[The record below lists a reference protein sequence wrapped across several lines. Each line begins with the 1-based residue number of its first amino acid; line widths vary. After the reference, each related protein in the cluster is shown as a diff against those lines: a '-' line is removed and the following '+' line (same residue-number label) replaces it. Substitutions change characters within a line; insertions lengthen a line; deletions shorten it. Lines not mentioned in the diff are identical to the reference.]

1 MLMTGLSPEIYE
13 GMKKQTPLG
22 YVAEPVEIAGPVVFL
37 ASDHASYIT
46 GSTIN
51 ASGGFLMY

>member
-1 MLMTGLSPEIYE
+1 V
-13 GMKKQTPLG
+13 
-22 YVAEPVEIAGPVVFL
+22 YVAEPVEMAGPVVFL